1 MTSAPDNASIVSA
14 MLRDHDYDRWL
25 SVLFAPQAARAHLTA
40 LYAFNHETARIR
52 DIVSEPQLGEIRLQ
66 WWREV
71 IDGGRAGEAALNPV
85 SQQLIE
91 AMRLFD
97 PPAASMAGLIEAR
110 RFDLYNDPMPDMNTL
125 EGYCGETCS
134 ILYRLAAH
142 IISRETIEQCDASLL
157 ADACGHA
164 GVADQMSAL
173 LLALPQHAARGQC
186 YLPRDVLERHGALP
200 QAAAAGL
207 VTKPLLAAI
216 DEMRQHARSHLEKS
230 RKAIGALPIVL
241 KPAFAQLALAPLR
254 LKALEKNAHAPF
266 DPAPQIA
273 RWRRQWAMWR
283 F

>member
-1 MTSAPDNASIVSA
+1 MSASSDSASIVSS

-25 SVLFAPQAARAHLTA
+25 SVMFAPPEARRHLTA
-40 LYAFNHETARIR
+40 LYAFAHEAARIR

-85 SQQLIE
+85 SQQLLD
-91 AMRLFD
+91 AMRAFD
-97 PPAASMAGLIEAR
+97 LPAASLAGLIEAR

-134 ILYRLAAH
+134 ILYRLAAQ
-142 IISRETIEQCDASLL
+142 IINQDAAGQGAPSLL

-164 GVADQMSAL
+164 GVADRLSAL
-173 LLALPQHAARGQC
+173 LQALPQHAARGQC
-186 YLPRDVLERHGALP
+186 FLPRDLLDRHGALP

-207 VTKPLLAAI
+207 LTKPLLAAI
-216 DEMRQHARSHLEKS
+216 GELRQRARSHFDTS
-230 RKAIGALPIVL
+230 HKAIRQLPQAL
-241 KPAFAQLALAPLR
+241 KPAFAPLAIVPLR
-254 LKALEKNAHAPF
+254 LKALEKNAHSPF
-266 DPAPQIA
+266 EPAPHVA